1 MDFSEAIAFSKKFSK
16 CRPKVFKGFIEWGI
30 YDTET
35 DGYVVLADASLAK
48 KSGLTELE
56 NYAKKHKLRIA
67 CNRNYLMICTP
78 G

>member
-1 MDFSEAIAFSKKFSK
+1 MDFAEAIAFSKKFPN

-30 YDTET
+30 CDTET

-48 KSGLTELE
+48 KSCLTELE
-56 NYAKKHKLRIA
+56 NYAKNHKLRID
-67 CNRNYLMICTP
+67 CNKNYLMICTP